1 MHETMT
7 VAQPEPLLLTID
19 EVCRRLGVC
28 RSTYYNLVR
37 SGQLSARQMR
47 GRPYV
52 ETSELRRFLSELPP
66 AGVSVGRRRAG

>member
-1 MHETMT
+1 MHEAMME
-7 VAQPEPLLLTID
+7 AQPEPLLLTVD

-37 SGQLSARQMR
+37 SGQLAARQLR

-52 ETSELRRFLSELPP
+52 ETSELRRFLSALPP
-66 AGVSVGRRRAG
+66 ADVSTGRRRA